1 MGKLLTVLLSFKVS
15 QTRTNLFFSVLEQL
29 SYVIFF
35 YRLIQDES
43 WRKADFG
50 QKTFLSP
57 VTTDCCH
64 RVYVLAREPCNLAV
78 EEQALF

>member
-1 MGKLLTVLLSFKVS
+1 MTS
-15 QTRTNLFFSVLEQL
+15 
-29 SYVIFF
+29 
-35 YRLIQDES
+35 LIQDES

-78 EEQALF
+78 EEQALFQNLRAVLRDINILLLWLLCDNRKEKYGHCLIS